1 MCKLWKSQSFKM
13 NPEWLSGTKF
23 QTKSSNHLVIRGYTH
38 TECSGE
44 NVILTKL
51 WDFHSCL
58 FLCMIPESINRS
70 INRLWSAPN
79 HQNSTSFK
87 QSELTKFVS
96 LICTSRSEWEPG
108 RELLPSKTN
117 FLLVLLEHI
126 FVLYRRLHFPG
137 VQTVSWHKASFLFER
152 KSFSVNLL
160 INVKLKTI
168 KLLEDMSK
176 TKWQ

>member
-1 MCKLWKSQSFKM
+1 MSYSLNFGTFIVVCSCVWYPNQSTDQ
-13 NPEWLSGTKF
+13 ST
-23 QTKSSNHLVIRGYTH
+23 
-38 TECSGE
+38 
-44 NVILTKL
+44 
-51 WDFHSCL
+51 D
-58 FLCMIPESINRS
+58 
-70 INRLWSAPN
+70 WSAPN

-87 QSELTKFVS
+87 QSELSKFAS

-117 FLLVLLEHI
+117 VLLVLLEHT

-176 TKWQ
+176 NKITIGQFFFF